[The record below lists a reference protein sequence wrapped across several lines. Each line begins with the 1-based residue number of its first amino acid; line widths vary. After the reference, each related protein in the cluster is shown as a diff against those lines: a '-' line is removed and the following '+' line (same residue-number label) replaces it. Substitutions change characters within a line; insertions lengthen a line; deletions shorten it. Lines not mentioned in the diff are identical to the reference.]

1 MYSET
6 LCPRKGRKEEGQ
18 RREEREEGWKDRR
31 KKGIWGWNKGEEGK
45 GEKETEE
52 TGRGWKRGKSL
63 GSLPL
68 WEKDLVVCVHG
79 RSGRIAG
86 ERHAGVE
93 WATGQDV
100 EADDLG

>member
-45 GEKETEE
+45 GQNRNRSRKTEY
-52 TGRGWKRGKSL
+52 S
-63 GSLPL
+63 
-68 WEKDLVVCVHG
+68 VM
-79 RSGRIAG
+79 
-86 ERHAGVE
+86 
-93 WATGQDV
+93 
-100 EADDLG
+100 